1 MEDSQFERYKLVTL
15 EVLKSLG
22 GIADT
27 RQLTNT
33 VMLSMDG
40 VPPDD
45 PDYDYSSLSSTLR
58 QAREALLQEGKVTCS
73 NERIWRLARAAGRM
87 DANL

>member
-1 MEDSQFERYKLVTL
+1 MGDSELEQYKLVTV

-27 RQLTNT
+27 RQLADT
-33 VMLSMDG
+33 VFLNLEN

-45 PDYDYSSLSSTLR
+45 PDYDYASLSRLLR
-58 QAREALLQEGKVTCS
+58 QARESLLKEGKVTCS
-73 NERIWRLARAAGRM
+73 NERIWRLARAEGRM
-87 DANL
+87 DAG